1 MWFLRSI
8 IYLSTTKKTCM
19 YKSIALYIEAF
30 FPFLDVCVFLNAVSG
45 MYKSCSLKY
54 YSCTVFQYPYWE
66 ISQTCTIWHEI
77 FIWEKT
83 VTDIEITNTLA
94 RQCPRGKQEKTIK
107 HTLLPTLNGQLIFL
121 TLESFVPILIKCLEM
136 TALWN
141 LGCVMLKLRMN
152 RQTIQNQSQ
161 SN

>member
-1 MWFLRSI
+1 MVPKRYYISNNK
-8 IYLSTTKKTCM
+8 KKTACTNLL
-19 YKSIALYIEAF
+19 LYILKHF

-83 VTDIEITNTLA
+83 VTDIEITNALA

-107 HTLLPTLNGQLIFL
+107 HSLLPTLNGQLIFL

-141 LGCVMLKLRMN
+141 LGSVMLKLRMN